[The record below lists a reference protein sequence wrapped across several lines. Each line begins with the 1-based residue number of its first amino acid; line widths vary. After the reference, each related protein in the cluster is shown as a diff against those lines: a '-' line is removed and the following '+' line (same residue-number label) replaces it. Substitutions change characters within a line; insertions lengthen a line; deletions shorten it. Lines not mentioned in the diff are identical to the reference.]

1 MATTILWFILVG
13 AVVGALARLLVP
25 GRNPIGI
32 VLTILVGVA
41 GAILG
46 GLVANALGAG
56 TLVAFIFA
64 IIIAAIGVALLT
76 GARGGGGGRR
86 SGWRTRSWSR

>member
-1 MATTILWFILVG
+1 MAMTILWSILVG

-32 VLTILVGVA
+32 VLTILVGIA

-46 GLVANALGAG
+46 SVVAHALGAG
-56 TLVAFIFA
+56 TAIAFIFA
-64 IIIAAIGVALLT
+64 IIIAAVGVAVLT
-76 GARGGGGGRR
+76 GAQGG
-86 SGWRTRSWSR
+86 GWRTRRRVR

>member
-13 AVVGALARLLVP
+13 AVVGVLARLLVP

-46 GLVANALGAG
+46 GVIANALGAG
-56 TLVAFIFA
+56 TVIAFIFA
-64 IIIAAIGVALLT
+64 VIIAAIGVALLT
-76 GARGGGGGRR
+76 GAQGGRGGWWARG
-86 SGWRTRSWSR
+86 RTR